1 MISRTE
7 VMSEATLRLMR
18 SGCQR
23 TLRNA
28 LCVVAAMDTPAER
41 LQFLR
46 RKAGFETATD
56 AARAY
61 GWTVSTY
68 LGHENG
74 DRNPGRDS
82 AKRYATAF
90 RTRWEWI
97 LEGGQQPT
105 KVTSDEVPIVG
116 DVGAGGK
123 VNFSGESQGSFDKAP
138 RPPGSSEHTVVT
150 RVRGDSMPGVA
161 EDNWLIYY
169 DQRVAGVPDEWVGE
183 MCVVWLTDE
192 SVYVKK
198 IYRGRDPGTFDLIST
213 GYEPIRD
220 EEVSWSAKVTWIKPR

>member
-1 MISRTE
+1 MISRADF
-7 VMSEATLRLMR
+7 MARPTLRLMR
-18 SGCQR
+18 SACQR

-28 LCVVAAMDTPAER
+28 MCVAPFMDTPAER

-46 RKAGFETATD
+46 KRAGFATATD

-74 DRNPGRDS
+74 DRSPGRES
-82 AKRYATAF
+82 AKRYAAAF
-90 RTRWEWI
+90 KERWEWI
-97 LEGGQQPT
+97 LEGGKRGGAPQ
-105 KVTSDEVPIVG
+105 SDQVPIVG

-123 VNFSGESQGSFDKAP
+123 VVFSGEHRGDLDQAP
-138 RPPGSSEHTVVT
+138 RPPGSSDATVAA

-169 DQRVAGVPDEWVGE
+169 DERVAGVPDESINE
-183 MCVVWLTDE
+183 LCVVWLSDDR
-192 SVYVKK
+192 VYVKK
-198 IYRGRDPGTFDLIST
+198 VYRGRDPGTFDLIST